1 MSEPSFCPK
10 GRSFSSLKDCVCKQF
25 LLYLWSVSWQQHNW
39 AVIEIS
45 RCLLFLPQQTERV
58 SKTQTTPNF
67 LTRFKA
73 TFRKDESKA
82 SVRGN
87 TLDATMGTDTE
98 HFKASRLYLTKIWNT
113 IPILASRSVPSFGY
127 KLENK
132 IQCHGHPPPE
142 YSQQTEGAPL
152 AIDYYCFSR
161 GC

>member
-1 MSEPSFCPK
+1 M
-10 GRSFSSLKDCVCKQF
+10 GRSFSSLKDCICKQF

-45 RCLLFLPQQTERV
+45 RCLLFLPQQTEKV

-67 LTRFKA
+67 LTYFKA

-82 SVRGN
+82 FFKGQHTGCHNGN
-87 TLDATMGTDTE
+87 RHWALQSQQALP
-98 HFKASRLYLTKIWNT
+98 RKIWNT
-113 IPILASRSVPSFGY
+113 IPILASRSVPSFGRN
-127 KLENK
+127 LENK
-132 IQCHGHPPPE
+132 SQCHRHPPPE

-152 AIDYYCFSR
+152 ARDYYRLSR